1 MDYTYTNLQKKV
13 DMYSKGAISKND
25 LCIWSKKAYYDFL
38 LEGFF
43 YIEKI
48 YAYPFV
54 KKISTINVIPDDKN
68 DVFPCSDHDLDR
80 AVNVIKGTDNLFFTF
95 RLSIPWKHNK
105 MQKYKNKYNEYAELR
120 EKLSEIIGEKLQDD
134 LKINIQLKALNNIN
148 IITVLDI
155 LEFKILN
162 ILRELTDE
170 EQGIIYCGH
179 INDLYYNK
187 ENQYGT
193 NNLINILIKY
203 IDCFIGMN
211 GTIIEISYYKGK
223 PHINAYPDNYSN
235 S

>member
-1 MDYTYTNLQKKV
+1 MDYTYSNLQKKI
-13 DMYSKGAISKND
+13 DMYSKGVISKNE
-25 LCIWSKKAYYDFL
+25 LCIWSKEAYYDFL

-54 KKISTINVIPDDKN
+54 KKFSTINVIPDDKN

-80 AVNVIKGTDNLFFTF
+80 AVNIIKGTDNLLFTF

-105 MQKYKNKYNEYAELR
+105 MQEFKNKYNKYSELR

-134 LKINIQLKALNNIN
+134 LKINMELKALNNIN

-170 EQGIIYCGH
+170 EQETIYCGH

-193 NNLINILIKY
+193 NNLIDILIKY
-203 IDCFIGMN
+203 IDCFMGMN
-211 GTIIEISYYKGK
+211 GTIIEASYYKGK
-223 PHINAYPDNYSN
+223 PNINVYPDNYN
-235 S
+235 NI